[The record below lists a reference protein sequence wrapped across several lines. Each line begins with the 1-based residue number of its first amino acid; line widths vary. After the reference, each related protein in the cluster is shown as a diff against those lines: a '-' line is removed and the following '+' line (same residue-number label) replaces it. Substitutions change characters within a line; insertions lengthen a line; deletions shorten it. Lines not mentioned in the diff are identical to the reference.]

1 MNKKSSRGRSNSIV
15 KDELKEERMEKL
27 QKTAHFKTEDQM
39 IKTEKLKS
47 KDKKKDKL
55 VKIKSLYNSDKVNE
69 QSKTI

>member
-1 MNKKSSRGRSNSIV
+1 
-15 KDELKEERMEKL
+15 
-27 QKTAHFKTEDQM
+27 M

-69 QSKTI
+69 QPKTIQVMKMESESMARKKEETRDLSMDDIKQDE